1 MSIASK
7 QHNAT
12 EKEITTILQELA
24 THSAKS
30 ISRLEE
36 LQQELPAAAC
46 VVEQAA
52 LKLSEQFKT
61 LTTAAQ
67 EQRDILQDMTAVKKS
82 FTIDD
87 EKLVLKDF
95 VSLLSKTLN
104 EAIEQILFISKKSM
118 LMVYSMIDAIKNL
131 DKIDRFAKNIQ
142 RITMQTNTLAV
153 NAKIEASKVGE
164 IGGGFLVVAGEVYGI
179 STEIAELSER
189 IHNRIHHIKG
199 TTQTSYKILQEVA
212 TIDISDNIVV
222 KQRLNNF
229 MENLL
234 EQSDSFQ
241 EMIQSAAMTAGALS
255 ETISSMVMELQFQ
268 DRNSQICENSVG
280 IISQHGASLKTWLL
294 HLQGYSAQKSTG
306 SLQKY
311 LVQQG
316 GIPQPPKTWFGRRKS
331 TPSAVISEIHTP
343 PETDNKEMN
352 AAALLQDFQA
362 LKQSEGIALQLLT
375 ELLPESASTVKAS
388 TIKLNQNFQELLAGA
403 VQQGKI
409 IQQMAD
415 TAGMLKS
422 GNREVTLQDFTN
434 MLYEMIDYS
443 VEKILFVAKKIM
455 SMLMS
460 MDASIEA
467 LKEIQQFTGGI
478 QKITAKTNILA
489 MNATI
494 EAMRAGQNGLSFAVV
509 AKEVRNISLAISSLS
524 LDIDQTIVAISTDI
538 QASHDILKEISSA
551 DMTENILVKEKI
563 DGCMHELLQ
572 QNIRFKD
579 AMCEA
584 AITSNNIVDSIKDMS
599 VGMDFYRG
607 NTEKVESIVHVLR
620 EQSRL
625 LTRLDNAILMI
636 VPQSTPSVEALEQH
650 AQTIA
655 QGIKLGDIKQRYA
668 EKLSQHGITVLASQD
683 ASTAS
688 AAEDDIELF

>member
-1 MSIASK
+1 MSIPSK

-12 EKEITTILQELA
+12 EKEITTILQELV

-30 ISRLEE
+30 IPRLEE

-67 EQRDILQDMTAVKKS
+67 AQRDILQDMTAVKKS

-95 VSLLSKTLN
+95 VSLLNKTLN

-118 LMVYSMIDAIKNL
+118 LMVYSMSDAIKNL

-164 IGGGFLVVAGEVYGI
+164 IGGGFLVVAGEVYDI
-179 STEIAELSER
+179 STEIEELSEK

-294 HLQGYSAQKSTG
+294 RLQGYSAQKSTG

-316 GIPQPPKTWFGRRKS
+316 VIPQPPKTWFGRRKP
-331 TPSAVISEIHTP
+331 TPSAIIPDIPKP
-343 PETDNKEMN
+343 PEAENKAMN
-352 AAALLQDFQA
+352 AAALLHDFQA
-362 LKQSEGIALQLLT
+362 LTQSEGIALQLLT

-415 TAGMLKS
+415 TAGMLKA

-434 MLYEMIDYS
+434 MLYEMLDYS

-467 LKEIQQFTGGI
+467 LKEIQQFTSGI

-494 EAMRAGQNGLSFAVV
+494 EAMRAGQDGLSFAVV

-524 LDIDQTIVAISTDI
+524 LDIDQTIVAISTDV

-579 AMCEA
+579 TMCEA

-607 NTEKVESIVHVLR
+607 NTEKIESIAHVLR

-668 EKLSQHGITVLASQD
+668 EKLSQHGINVLASQD